1 MTNHASEDGRVADG
15 HPRRHGP
22 VPSDNS
28 FQTRQSGKSIK
39 TVIGVGLLAVVAL
52 VLARMHPVPHDIPDI
67 PSWATEQP
75 ADSNAR

>member
-1 MTNHASEDGRVADG
+1 MTNHVSEDGRVADG
-15 HPRRHGP
+15 HPRRHSQ
-22 VPSDNS
+22 SDNS

-39 TVIGVGLLAVVAL
+39 TVIGVGLLAIVAL